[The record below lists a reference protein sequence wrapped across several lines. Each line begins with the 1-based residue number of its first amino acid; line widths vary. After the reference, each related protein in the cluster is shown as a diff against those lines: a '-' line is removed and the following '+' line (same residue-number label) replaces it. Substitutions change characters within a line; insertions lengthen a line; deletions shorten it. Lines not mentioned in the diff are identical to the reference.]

1 MCYVDYLR
9 KTTRAL
15 KFQTVVKGSRLI
27 QLQKKY
33 NPIKLPLQYPHHRSE
48 KRISSWP
55 LSLVSQRKSDGHGAH
70 EVQNQTGKLAALS
83 FNLLGF
89 I

>member
-9 KTTRAL
+9 KMTRAL

-33 NPIKLPLQYPHHRSE
+33 NLIQLSSQYPHHRSE
-48 KRISSWP
+48 KSISS
-55 LSLVSQRKSDGHGAH
+55 
-70 EVQNQTGKLAALS
+70 
-83 FNLLGF
+83 
-89 I
+89 